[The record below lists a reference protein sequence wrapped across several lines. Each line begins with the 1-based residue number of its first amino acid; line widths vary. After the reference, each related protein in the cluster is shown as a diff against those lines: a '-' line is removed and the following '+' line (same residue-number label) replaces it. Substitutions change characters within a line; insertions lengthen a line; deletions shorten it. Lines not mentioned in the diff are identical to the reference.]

1 MKSIIL
7 GFNYP
12 KIFIK
17 GVYSSRNIEPIKK
30 ICDLPFGMKLYYVV
44 RPKRLFG
51 VLYDPIKMRELE
63 ILCDITS
70 EDINTKEHGGSE
82 DKPIIMYSCRS
93 KIDGGYIGTPENA
106 WEYIKELGLSLI
118 QKANPKNNVC
128 SIGFNE
134 KEERWYGWSHR
145 AIASF
150 GIGDVVK
157 EGDCTNSSGYTD
169 EYLKYHPEADIS
181 LSVGFAAKT
190 LEDAKRMAIVFADSV
205 S

>member
-1 MKSIIL
+1 MIL
-7 GFNYP
+7 GFTYP

-17 GVYSSRNIEPIKK
+17 GVYSSRNIEPIRK

-51 VLYDPIKMRELE
+51 ILYNPIKIRELE
-63 ILCDITS
+63 ILCDVTS

-82 DKPIIMYSCRS
+82 DKPIIMYNCRS

-106 WEYIKELGLSLI
+106 WKYIKELGLSLI

-134 KEERWYGWSHR
+134 KEQKWYGWSHR
-145 AIASF
+145 ALGAF

-157 EGDCTNSSGYTD
+157 EGDCTNSNGYTD
-169 EYLKYHPEADIS
+169 EYLKDHLEADIS
-181 LSVGFAAKT
+181 LSVGSTAKT
-190 LEDAKRMAIVFADSV
+190 LEDAKRMAIVFANSV